1 MERVSEN
8 HLRTILIQG
17 ITVTRRIAPFFLLAC
32 LPAAAVAQGDSS
44 QTAQRDTTPLT
55 LPTIE
60 VKGAARP
67 AYLTQQSTTATK
79 TSTPLRDVP
88 QSVTIISKSFMADQR
103 MQSMGEVT
111 RYVPGITMGQGEG
124 NRDQP
129 TIRGNNTTAG
139 FFVNGMRDDVR
150 YFRDLYNVERV
161 EALKGAN
168 ALIFGRGVGGGVLN
182 RVTKVAEWTPT
193 RELSLQGGSYGNR
206 RTALDVGQ
214 GISKAVAL
222 RLNGVFENSDVYRDE
237 VNIERYG
244 INPTATIELSP
255 QTRVLAS
262 YEHFNDDRT
271 ADRGIPSYA
280 GAPLSATTPRT
291 FFGDPALS
299 WSDALVNI
307 GTASI
312 EHTTAG
318 RLTLR
323 NRSVFADYDKFY
335 QNVFPGAVN
344 PAGTEVNI
352 SAYNDATQRRNLFN
366 ESEVSYRLKT
376 GAISQTLLGGFAIGR
391 QITDNFRNT
400 GYFYDSAT
408 TVTAPVS
415 NPTIAVPVTF
425 RQSATDA
432 DNHSTAT
439 SLSFYGQSQVVLSEQ
454 WQAIVGA
461 RYEHFDVDFHN
472 RRTNEALT
480 RSDDLVSPR
489 AALLFKPAETVTL
502 YSSYSVSALP
512 SSGDQFSSMTVTT
525 ATLEPEKFRNYEI
538 GAKWDV
544 LDRLS
549 LASAVY
555 RLDRQPA
562 HQRIRVQRHRCCDAR
577 LADHRRVCQSEC
589 RGHQPDRRGPGGSQ
603 GSPGAPEHRIT
614 VEPLSGDSRA
624 RFRSGRG
631 LSGRHVRRHRRRRYA
646 AQLYPIRRGGLLCLE
661 PPPPSPAESG
671 EPVRPEVLRYGA
683 QQRQHHPRLAPC
695 RAGGSH
701 HRVLIPIPTLPAR
714 QSSMPGGL
722 FYA

>member
-1 MERVSEN
+1 
-8 HLRTILIQG
+8 
-17 ITVTRRIAPFFLLAC
+17 
-32 LPAAAVAQGDSS
+32 
-44 QTAQRDTTPLT
+44 
-55 LPTIE
+55 
-60 VKGAARP
+60 
-67 AYLTQQSTTATK
+67 
-79 TSTPLRDVP
+79 
-88 QSVTIISKSFMADQR
+88 
-103 MQSMGEVT
+103 
-111 RYVPGITMGQGEG
+111 
-124 NRDQP
+124 
-129 TIRGNNTTAG
+129 
-139 FFVNGMRDDVR
+139 MRDDVR

-555 RLDRQPA
+555 RLDRTNTTAPDPSDPTRTVQTGS
-562 HQRIRVQRHRCCDAR
+562 QRTNGFEFSVTGAVTPDWQIIGGYANQNAEVTSRTAAAPEGARVPLVPRNTVSLWNRYQATHALGFGVGVVYQDDMYAAIDDAVTLPSFTRFDAAAYYALSRHLRVQ
-577 LADHRRVCQSEC
+577 LNLENLF
-589 RGHQPDRRGPGGSQ
+589 DRKYYATAHSNDNITP
-603 GSPGAPEHRIT
+603 GSP
-614 VEPLSGDSRA
+614 RA
-624 RFRSGRG
+624 
-631 LSGRHVRRHRRRRYA
+631 VRVA
-646 AQLYPIRRGGLLCLE
+646 VTTG
-661 PPPPSPAESG
+661 
-671 EPVRPEVLRYGA
+671 
-683 QQRQHHPRLAPC
+683 
-695 RAGGSH
+695 
-701 HRVLIPIPTLPAR
+701 
-714 QSSMPGGL
+714 
-722 FYA
+722 F

>member
-1 MERVSEN
+1 
-8 HLRTILIQG
+8 
-17 ITVTRRIAPFFLLAC
+17 VTTRIAPLFLLAC
-32 LPAAAVAQGDSS
+32 LPTVALGQGDPAKPS
-44 QTAQRDTTPLT
+44 QRDTTPLT

-67 AYLTQQSTTATK
+67 AYFTSQSSTATK

-88 QSVTIISKSFMADQR
+88 QSVTIISKSVMADQR

-111 RYVPGITMGQGEG
+111 RYVPGVTMGQGEG

-139 FFVNGMRDDVR
+139 FFVDGMRDDVQ

-182 RVTKVAEWTPT
+182 RVTKAAEWTPT

-206 RTALDVGQ
+206 RTAVDVGQ
-214 GISKAVAL
+214 GVSEAVAL
-222 RLNGVFENSDVYRDE
+222 RVNGVFENSDVYRDE

-244 INPTATIELSP
+244 INPTATIQLSP
-255 QTRVLAS
+255 RTRVLAG

-299 WSDALVNI
+299 YSDALVNI

-318 RLTLR
+318 SLTLR
-323 NRSVFADYDKFY
+323 NRSVFADYDKIY

-352 SAYNDATQRRNLFN
+352 SAYNNATQRRNLFN
-366 ESEVSYRLKT
+366 ESEVSYRLNT

-439 SLSFYGQSQVVLSEQ
+439 SLSFYGQSQVVLSNQ

-461 RYEHFDVDFHN
+461 RYEHFDVDFYN
-472 RRTNEALT
+472 QRTNEALSRT
-480 RSDDLVSPR
+480 DDLVSPR
-489 AALLFKPAETVTL
+489 AALLFKPVETVTL

-525 ATLEPEKFRNYEI
+525 ATLEPEKFKNYEI

-555 RLDRQPA
+555 RLDRTNTTAPDPSDPT
-562 HQRIRVQRHRCCDAR
+562 RTVQT
-577 LADHRRVCQSEC
+577 
-589 RGHQPDRRGPGGSQ
+589 GSQ
-603 GSPGAPEHRIT
+603 RTRGFEFSVTGGVTPEWQVIGGYANQSATITSRTAAAQEGARVPLVPRNTVSLWNRYQATQALGFGLGLIYQDDMYAAIDNAVTLPSFTRFDAAAYYTVSRHLRLQLNLENLFDRQYYGTAHSNDNITPGSPRS
-614 VEPLSGDSRA
+614 V
-624 RFRSGRG
+624 RFAVTTG
-631 LSGRHVRRHRRRRYA
+631 
-646 AQLYPIRRGGLLCLE
+646 
-661 PPPPSPAESG
+661 
-671 EPVRPEVLRYGA
+671 
-683 QQRQHHPRLAPC
+683 
-695 RAGGSH
+695 
-701 HRVLIPIPTLPAR
+701 
-714 QSSMPGGL
+714 
-722 FYA
+722 F